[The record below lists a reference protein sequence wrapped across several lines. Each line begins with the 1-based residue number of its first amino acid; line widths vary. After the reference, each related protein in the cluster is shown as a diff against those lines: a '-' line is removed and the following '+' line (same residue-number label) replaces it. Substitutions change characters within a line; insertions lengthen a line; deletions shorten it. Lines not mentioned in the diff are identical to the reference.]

1 VKEIYASYVKSL
13 ERLKEIL
20 NAEKTVAHRDS
31 AIKRFEFTTELA
43 WKLIQVF
50 LRDQKIICRSPKEC
64 LREAYAFGLF
74 ADDERWLQMID
85 DRNITVHTYNETTA
99 DEVYSHLPIYL
110 ELFELLQSKIAS
122 QV

>member
-1 VKEIYASYVKSL
+1 MKEIYGSFVKSV
-13 ERLKEIL
+13 ERLREIL
-20 NAEKTVAHRDS
+20 RAEKTVANRDS

-50 LRDQKIICRSPKEC
+50 FREQKIICRSPKEC
-64 LREAYAFGLF
+64 LREAYRFGLI

-99 DEVYSHLPIYL
+99 DEVYSRLSMYP
-110 ELFELLQSKIAS
+110 ELFELLVSKI
-122 QV
+122 VV